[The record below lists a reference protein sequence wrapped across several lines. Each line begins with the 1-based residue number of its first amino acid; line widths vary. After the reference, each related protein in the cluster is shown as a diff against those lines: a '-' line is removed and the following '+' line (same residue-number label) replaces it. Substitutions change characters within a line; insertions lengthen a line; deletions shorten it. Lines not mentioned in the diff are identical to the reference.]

1 MRKIQRSLAEIEW
14 DIDKDKSHITA
25 LLEGL
30 ETLEKE
36 KTAFLRG
43 TRFPCPD
50 CGRRSTLSKWVFIKA
65 HYRDA
70 PLGGI
75 EGDWREKRPEEC
87 GIRCPTKCGG
97 VFHIPKLAPHKRK
110 KLLEV
115 MGKAGPVHVE
125 EIFKCV
131 EEMEEEDLLTLCK

>member
-1 MRKIQRSLAEIEW
+1 MKVKRTLEEIEW
-14 DIDKDKSHITA
+14 EISKDNSHVTA

-30 ETLEKE
+30 EILEKE
-36 KTAFLRG
+36 KIAFLRG

-75 EGDWREKRPEEC
+75 EGDWREKRLAEC
-87 GIRCPTKCGG
+87 GIRCPTKCEG
-97 VFHIPKLAPHKRK
+97 VFHIPKLAPYKRG
-110 KLLEV
+110 KLLKV
-115 MGKAGPVHVE
+115 MEKAGPTRAVE
-125 EIFKCV
+125 LFKCV
-131 EEMEEEDLLTLCK
+131 EEMEEEDLLSLCK

>member
-1 MRKIQRSLAEIEW
+1 MKKIKRSLDEIEW
-14 DIDKDKSHITA
+14 EIGKDESHVTA

-30 ETLEKE
+30 EILEKE
-36 KTAFLRG
+36 KVTLLRG
-43 TRFPCPD
+43 TRFSCPD

-65 HYRDA
+65 HYRNA

-75 EGDWREKRPEEC
+75 EGDWQERPPNQC

-110 KLLEV
+110 KILKV
-115 MGKAGPVHVE
+115 MEKAGPTHVK

-131 EEMEEEDLLTLCK
+131 EEMEEEDFLTLCK